1 MQKNKI
7 LALAALG
14 IAILIGGTLWYVIGQ
29 DEHTHS
35 EASSDHAGTT
45 ARIQKYTCGMH
56 PFIIQDEP
64 GNCPICGMKLT
75 PVKPDTTGDGV
86 KPTGERTIKYWVA
99 PMDPTYIRK
108 EPGKSPMGMDL
119 VPVYEGEA
127 MSGSVITID
136 PVTQQNM
143 GVRTAHVSL
152 RNLHRTIRT
161 VGVVGYEESQQYSI
175 NTKTSG
181 WIERLYVNETG
192 AFVKKGQP
200 LLEIYSPELVAA
212 QEEFLLAFRNK
223 KSLQD
228 NIIPEIAAGADRLLE
243 SSRKRL
249 QYWDISAKQI
259 AELER
264 SGKALKTLVLQA
276 PYGGVITRKNANE
289 GMLAQKG
296 VELFTISD
304 ISSVWVYADIYEYEL
319 PWVKVGQTAR
329 IQLPYQHEPLSGKIS
344 TVYPYVETKTRTVK
358 VRIDL
363 KNPSFD
369 LKPDM
374 YVNVRIEA
382 QSVMDVLAI
391 PVEAVLN
398 SGEKQTVFVALGEGK
413 FEPRQVKLGIQG
425 EEGYIQVIQGLLA
438 NESVVTSA
446 QFMLDSE
453 STLREAIQKMLE
465 PKKDSPAGDKA
476 DESLN
481 ELFENNE
488 IENLDDLF
496 KN

>member
-1 MQKNKI
+1 MRKNKI
-7 LALAALG
+7 LLIAALG
-14 IAILIGGTLWYVIGQ
+14 IAILIGGTIWYAIVH
-29 DEHTHS
+29 DTHTHPETS
-35 EASSDHAGTT
+35 VGPAETSTSA
-45 ARIQKYTCGMH
+45 QKYTCGMH

-64 GNCPICGMKLT
+64 GSCPICGMNLT

-86 KPTGERTIKYWVA
+86 KPTGARTIKYWVA
-99 PMDPTYIRK
+99 TMDPTYIRK

-119 VPVYEGEA
+119 VPVYEDEA
-127 MSGSVITID
+127 VSGSVITID
-136 PVTQQNM
+136 PATQQNM

-200 LLEIYSPELVAA
+200 LLELYSPELVAA

-223 KSLQD
+223 KNLQKSS
-228 NIIPEIAAGADRLLE
+228 IPEIAAGADRLLE

-264 SGKALKTLVLQA
+264 SGKALKTLVLHA
-276 PYGGVITRKNANE
+276 PYAGVITRKNANE
-289 GMLAQKG
+289 GMFAQKG

-329 IQLPYQHEPLSGKIS
+329 IQLPYQRKPLTGKIS
-344 TVYPYVETKTRTVK
+344 TIYPYVETKTRTVK

-363 KNPSFD
+363 KNTSFE

-374 YVNVRIEA
+374 YVSVRLEA
-382 QSVMDVLAI
+382 QSVLDVLAI

-413 FEPRQVKLGIQG
+413 FEPRQIKLGIQG
-425 EEGYIQVIQGLLA
+425 EEGYVQVVQGLLK

-453 STLREAIQKMLE
+453 STLREAIQKMLK
-465 PKKDSPAGDKA
+465 PKTDTSSDVTTE
-476 DESLN
+476 ESLDH
-481 ELFENNE
+481 LFEDKEN
-488 IENLDDLF
+488 ENLEDLF
-496 KN
+496 KD